1 MYAVKFPD
9 CCTARTASRTE
20 DHTVFQR
27 NILIGVLVATVDT
40 SASVSV
46 FLLMPAFFLHSYLR
60 DPLTLITDAIEEE
73 LLAHLSIE
81 DGSVHVEPDG

>member
-1 MYAVKFPD
+1 
-9 CCTARTASRTE
+9 
-20 DHTVFQR
+20 
-27 NILIGVLVATVDT
+27 
-40 SASVSV
+40 
-46 FLLMPAFFLHSYLR
+46 MPAFFLHSYLR